1 MNYIPQVY
9 SSFAYYPCLVL
20 RLCVILISGLY
31 NGVSLAMRSKSCR
44 YAILSDF
51 QGNNFSCIDC
61 NKVQDQISLL
71 QNIPIDPEE
80 SAATDPVY
88 DQCCDLIETKEMVG
102 DGGKENTKPKSCD
115 ILRNDFD
122 CPFSRH
128 RLRLLKGISVL
139 QDKGNNVKNGKKSNH
154 VM

>member
-1 MNYIPQVY
+1 M
-9 SSFAYYPCLVL
+9 
-20 RLCVILISGLY
+20 LCVILISGLY

-44 YAILSDF
+44 YAILNDS

-61 NKVQDQISLL
+61 NKVQQQINLL

-80 SAATDPVY
+80 SAATDPID
-88 DQCCDLIETKEMVG
+88 DQCRDMIETNELTG
-102 DGGKENTKPKSCD
+102 NGGKENTKPESCD
-115 ILRNDFD
+115 ILRNDLD
-122 CPFSRH
+122 CPLSRH

>member
-1 MNYIPQVY
+1 
-9 SSFAYYPCLVL
+9 
-20 RLCVILISGLY
+20 
-31 NGVSLAMRSKSCR
+31 MRSKSCR
-44 YAILSDF
+44 YAILNDS

-61 NKVQDQISLL
+61 NKVQQQINLL

-88 DQCCDLIETKEMVG
+88 DQRRDMIETKELAR

-115 ILRNDFD
+115 ILRNDYD
-122 CPFSRH
+122 CPFSTH

-139 QDKGNNVKNGKKSNH
+139 QDKGNYVKNSKKPNN